1 MYSYY
6 MLSLSTDWHLLDVM
20 HNILNMQRYVTSVA
34 GQQYCQMQVEKNSPM
49 SSWNKL
55 KKLQTSPKYVMTLTV
70 CSESNHHYLTVVAVL
85 MQHTNDL
92 SYKATSN
99 IQNSK

>member
-1 MYSYY
+1 
-6 MLSLSTDWHLLDVM
+6 MLSHSTDWHLLGVM

-34 GQQYCQMQVEKNSPM
+34 GQQCCQMLVEKTAQCPHE
-49 SSWNKL
+49 
-55 KKLQTSPKYVMTLTV
+55 TSPKPAKKAPNYVMTLTV
-70 CSESNHHYLTVVAVL
+70 CSESNHHYLTVVAVFV
-85 MQHTNDL
+85 QHTNDP